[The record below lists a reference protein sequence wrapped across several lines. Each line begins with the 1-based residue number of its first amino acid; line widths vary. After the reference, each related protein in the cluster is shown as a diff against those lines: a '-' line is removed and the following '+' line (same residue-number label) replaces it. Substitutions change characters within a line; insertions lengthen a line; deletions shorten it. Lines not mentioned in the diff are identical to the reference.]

1 MKKTCISTPNQCNK
15 GGIMKKLAVAALS
28 MFVLLVQSIPAFAD
42 SSVPE
47 PTKVIRTAEE
57 LAALSGGG
65 NYKIIENIDLEG
77 FDWKGI
83 SNFSGTLDGGLCTIR
98 NLKSDKCGLFKRLDS
113 GACVK
118 NIRLEDVEIATTTK
132 TLGGI
137 VSYIPSSA
145 KNITIE
151 NCIVSGILCNLYEGK
166 SKLDFCGAI
175 AGVIASRD
183 CTVTNCSSSATVE
196 AVYREGGIVG
206 LNYGK
211 ISNSFFTGIL
221 GCAYNDHDY
230 CKKDMVIEDG
240 KEFYNLLYYAG
251 GIAGGITSVNFG
263 EISSCAVLLQ
273 GFDDHNY
280 FGQISGINIKNKGSI
295 KGCFTP
301 QSHASFGC
309 EHYDDIANTLSSS
322 GYSRVS
328 G

>member
-1 MKKTCISTPNQCNK
+1 
-15 GGIMKKLAVAALS
+15 
-28 MFVLLVQSIPAFAD
+28 
-42 SSVPE
+42 
-47 PTKVIRTAEE
+47 
-57 LAALSGGG
+57 
-65 NYKIIENIDLEG
+65 YKIIENIDLEG
-77 FDWKGI
+77 FDRKGI

-145 KNITIE
+145 KDITID
-151 NCIVSGILCNLYEGK
+151 NCMVSGILCNLYEGK
-166 SKLDFCGAI
+166 SKLNFCGAI

-196 AVYREGGIVG
+196 AAHREGGIVG

-211 ISNSFFTGIL
+211 ISNSFFTGML
-221 GCAYNDHDY
+221 RCAYNDHDY
-230 CKKDMVIEDG
+230 CKKDMVIDENG
-240 KEFYNLLYYAG
+240 EEMYNLLYYVGGVAG
-251 GIAGGITSVNFG
+251 GIACVNFG

-273 GFDDHNY
+273 GFDEHIY
-280 FGQISGINIKNKGSI
+280 LGQISGINIKNKGRI
-295 KGCFTP
+295 GDCFIP
-301 QSHASFGC
+301 KSHELFVA

-322 GYSRVS
+322 GYSRIQC
-328 G
+328 